1 MSFNAYN
8 IVICVLFLG
17 KYSFYSNSILMDFSV
32 NP

>member
-1 MSFNAYN
+1 MRNS
-8 IVICVLFLG
+8 IRGMCPFLG